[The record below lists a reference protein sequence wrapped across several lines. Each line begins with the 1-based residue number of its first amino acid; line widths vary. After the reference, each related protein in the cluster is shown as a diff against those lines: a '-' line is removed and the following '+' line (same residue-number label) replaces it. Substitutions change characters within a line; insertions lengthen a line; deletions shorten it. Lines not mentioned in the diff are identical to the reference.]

1 MALKDSKALR
11 KVWEYMA
18 LVLGVFFYC
27 AAWGCFMIPNDL
39 SGGGL
44 TGICTVIQYATDGA
58 IPVSVSYAAINVV
71 LLLIAFVVMG
81 GKFGF
86 KTIFCIALAS
96 VMFELFERVPQMHS
110 VAGSFMFIPEKFLIP
125 VIAGLSEGLGLGIIF
140 RAGGSTG
147 GSDIVALMINKFWPV
162 SPGRFFLFS
171 DILIIFSML
180 LLPGRAM
187 ADLIYGFLMVIASS
201 MIIDAVVVGGRSVV
215 QVMIFSERYA
225 EIADYINREMNRG
238 VTAIQAIGWYTRAD
252 KKVLFV
258 ILRQKEVFQLTKVVK
273 ELDKNAFLSVSPANN
288 VYGEGFEQI
297 KSGLKKKKKEQ

>member
-238 VTAIQAIGWYTRAD
+238 VTAIQAIGW
-252 KKVLFV
+252 
-258 ILRQKEVFQLTKVVK
+258 
-273 ELDKNAFLSVSPANN
+273 
-288 VYGEGFEQI
+288 
-297 KSGLKKKKKEQ
+297 